1 MKMDASKFVV
11 TLFVAYISLI
21 THCEGLYCTYRAQV
35 TLNVGSGDSAIM
47 ETIVGDYA
55 DYGNHRIQLQH
66 LKFLLIPD
74 YDFGC
79 SSQLNPNTTAAISK
93 AVSTGNPFVLMI
105 PLPLDVDSAIS
116 DTSCSD
122 YKKATVAQS
131 LSAAG
136 VLFYYLPSS
145 SSSSSLTEEDP
156 SLSIPVAAIEIS
168 EDLLNS
174 IQEQPEENSGL
185 VAILGYCYPSIQS
198 SQTFYFVVFT
208 FCILTVLSCLWFMLS
223 YIRRCRLRAAMRRRR
238 VETDQETRR
247 LVDSLPLKTHKS
259 QMGMEEPM
267 CAVCLETFHNKDTI
281 RVLPCRHEYHKK
293 CVDPWLKL
301 KRTCP
306 MCKKDISN
314 KSSASKTYSPRRSL
328 DSNSDDTSSV
338 DRLIPQNGSN
348 FSLSS
353 ASTDSMT
360 NSDPQVVVEDLEDM
374 VMFEEEPGPPPSHR
388 GDHQVAVELDEE
400 AAATE

>member
-1 MKMDASKFVV
+1 MDASKFVV

-238 VETDQETRR
+238 VSAC
-247 LVDSLPLKTHKS
+247 VCVCV
-259 QMGMEEPM
+259 
-267 CAVCLETFHNKDTI
+267 CACVRACVRVCVCVCVW
-281 RVLPCRHEYHKK
+281 RVL
-293 CVDPWLKL
+293 LL
-301 KRTCP
+301 
-306 MCKKDISN
+306 
-314 KSSASKTYSPRRSL
+314 
-328 DSNSDDTSSV
+328 
-338 DRLIPQNGSN
+338 
-348 FSLSS
+348 
-353 ASTDSMT
+353 
-360 NSDPQVVVEDLEDM
+360 
-374 VMFEEEPGPPPSHR
+374 
-388 GDHQVAVELDEE
+388 
-400 AAATE
+400 AATCVHLADTLMSCYHSQYRCLLVITSACTCTFGY